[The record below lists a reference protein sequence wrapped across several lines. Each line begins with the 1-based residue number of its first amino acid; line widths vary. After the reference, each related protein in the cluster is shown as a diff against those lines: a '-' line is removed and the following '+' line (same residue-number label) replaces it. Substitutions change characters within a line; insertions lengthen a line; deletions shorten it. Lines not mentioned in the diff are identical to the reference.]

1 MARADRLTIR
11 QKKRKVYSDFFTNF
25 NKNEF
30 TGYLGTVENE
40 EAVKQ
45 AFRNLMLTNHGERF
59 FDSNKGSNITDYLF
73 ENVTPDMFEL
83 MKMDIQSAVQSYDP
97 RITINDIV
105 VPNYN
110 ATDKQAF
117 DTGGV
122 TQLDNNTVSV
132 RIIFSVVNIPDPL
145 SVDIDVRRIR

>member
-45 AFRNLMLTNHGERF
+45 AFRNLMLTNHGE
-59 FDSNKGSNITDYLF
+59 
-73 ENVTPDMFEL
+73 
-83 MKMDIQSAVQSYDP
+83 
-97 RITINDIV
+97 
-105 VPNYN
+105 
-110 ATDKQAF
+110 
-117 DTGGV
+117 GGH
-122 TQLDNNTVSV
+122 SE
-132 RIIFSVVNIPDPL
+132 
-145 SVDIDVRRIR
+145 